1 MDKHY
6 EVMQRNR
13 PEIVLNLFMH
23 GLIERGLNC
32 SNGGVDILD
41 LNIDGIALTTVA
53 DSFAAIEQRV
63 VEEKKLTWDR
73 LFELLDTNYEGAER
87 ERLML
92 KNIRR
97 FGSPGSLRPGL
108 GSTHPGLLCSTVH
121 KVLPT
126 RKHHLMIVPG
136 LFSHGDVYAYGKTLE
151 QRPTAALQEM
161 RFPILNRPRL
171 CEVWIPFRRF

>member
-1 MDKHY
+1 MVECVKAGYDRHY

-23 GLIERGLNC
+23 GPIERGLNC

-41 LNIDGIALTTVA
+41 LNIDGIALATVA

-97 FGSPGSLRPGL
+97 FGSPGSRAQDWA
-108 GSTHPGLLCSTVH
+108 V
-121 KVLPT
+121 
-126 RKHHLMIVPG
+126 RIR
-136 LFSHGDVYAYGKTLE
+136 DY
-151 QRPTAALQEM
+151 
-161 RFPILNRPRL
+161 
-171 CEVWIPFRRF
+171 